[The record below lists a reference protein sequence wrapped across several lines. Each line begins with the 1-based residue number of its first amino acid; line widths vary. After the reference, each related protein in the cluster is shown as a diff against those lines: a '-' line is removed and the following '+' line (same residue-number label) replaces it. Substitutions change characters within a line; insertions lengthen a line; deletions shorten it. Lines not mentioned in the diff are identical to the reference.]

1 MSYAADLLLTNN
13 CPVQAPCSCTYGND
27 IDCNSKLLRQIPTIR
42 PVPIARSHSWTI
54 DLANNS
60 MSSIPSNVFSNT
72 QTLSDG
78 NIFLDL
84 SQNNLNDTSF
94 ETNAFDGIENLL
106 TELSLSNNQITS
118 VPMVISKLNFLRT
131 LLLLDNPIKTIDP
144 NVFTP
149 IWQTL
154 TTLHISLSGA
164 QKWPVAFRQL
174 SSVRDFY
181 VEDFHQGPPLDAFYG
196 FEDTLQTLRLSKTPW
211 FFCPTNFFTDC
222 SCYLAQIY
230 LRPTMPYS
238 MIVGRSSSRFPACRS
253 PLMPIRTVE
262 LLAINYNQFPSMFE
276 MCPNLQKI
284 RITQS
289 NITFIDDFLIPE
301 NTSLVIL
308 SIQDSK
314 LWTVPSCV
322 NKFPL
327 LQECYFDGNRIHT
340 VEMHAF
346 NNL

>member
-1 MSYAADLLLTNN
+1 
-13 CPVQAPCSCTYGND
+13 
-27 IDCNSKLLRQIPTIR
+27 
-42 PVPIARSHSWTI
+42 
-54 DLANNS
+54 
-60 MSSIPSNVFSNT
+60 
-72 QTLSDG
+72 
-78 NIFLDL
+78 
-84 SQNNLNDTSF
+84 
-94 ETNAFDGIENLL
+94 
-106 TELSLSNNQITS
+106 
-118 VPMVISKLNFLRT
+118 MVISKLNFLRT

-144 NVFTP
+144 NIFTS

-211 FFCPTNFFTDC
+211 FFCPTNSFPDC

-230 LRPTMPYS
+230 LLRPTMPYS
-238 MIVGRSSSRFPACRS
+238 MIVGRSIPRSPACRS
-253 PLMPIRTVE
+253 ALIPIRTVE
-262 LLAINYNQFPSMFE
+262 LLAINYNQFPNMFE

-289 NITFIDDFLIPE
+289 NITFNDDFLIPE

-346 NNL
+346 NNLRRLRTLHLNRNPIVFVSREAFWKLPSLRTLKLGQTQLTTIPEAVESLPGLITLDLQYRSISCDCNHGWLKGWAMTSPLVTSESGQLVGTCDGGKEPIRIFLNTTLQFCVFW